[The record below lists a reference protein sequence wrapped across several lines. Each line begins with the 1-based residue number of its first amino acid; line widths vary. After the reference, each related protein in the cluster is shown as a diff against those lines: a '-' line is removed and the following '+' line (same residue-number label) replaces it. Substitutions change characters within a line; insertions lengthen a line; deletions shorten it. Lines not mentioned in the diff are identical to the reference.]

1 MFSSSIVSLIM
12 AAGLASAAVVPR
24 TLNPDEIIV
33 YGEGRVEI
41 MNKTAFTAL
50 QSGATIGRP
59 APIHPDLVSGSGSTN
74 TTSSASILNK
84 RCDSI
89 TVFTP
94 NPVQT
99 FLDWDVLMSSVIHA
113 TGDSATVSVTQ
124 GYSIANSVTVTA
136 GLSAAIPETFLTA
149 SFGISYAETWT
160 STYSAAYTFGV
171 PDGKY
176 GAVVSN
182 PWATRHSGF
191 VDTGCVGS
199 ASRAYYQGDSYTSKA
214 SGGLSWVDGTI
225 SLCTGDEFPLKRCL
239 GEGTL

>member
-1 MFSSSIVSLIM
+1 MFSSSILSLVM

-41 MNKTAFTAL
+41 MNKTAWESL
-50 QSGATIGRP
+50 QNGAMIGRP
-59 APIHPDLVSGSGSTN
+59 AAIHPDLVSGTGPVNST
-74 TTSSASILNK
+74 ASTLNK

-113 TGDSATVSVTQ
+113 TGDSATVSVTE
-124 GYSIANSVTVTA
+124 GYSISNSVSVTA

-149 SFGISYAETWT
+149 SFGISYSETWS

-182 PWATRHSGF
+182 PWTTRHSGF
-191 VDTGCVGS
+191 VDSGCVGS
-199 ASRAYYQGDSYTSKA
+199 ASRAFYQADSYTSKA